1 MIGSTHRNDYC
12 LGIIGK
18 MGKMAPATKKVFCRS
33 NLPPSGGRWVVVALG
48 LAALAKLVKPQP
60 AHAQVPVYTD
70 FTALGEIARSAS
82 HGLFYLVGISA
93 LLSLTMG
100 AYQYIMAGGDPKE
113 LDAAKKSITWA
124 IIGTFIG
131 VATWT
136 FVKIV
141 WGDILGA
148 PGILHFVV
156 PGP

>member
-1 MIGSTHRNDYC
+1 MVT
-12 LGIIGK
+12 
-18 MGKMAPATKKVFCRS
+18 F
-33 NLPPSGGRWVVVALG
+33 G
-48 LAALAKLVKPQP
+48 LAALAELIKPQP
-60 AHAQVPVYTD
+60 AHAQVPRYDD
-70 FTALGEIARSAS
+70 FTALGDIARSAS

-100 AYQYIMAGGDPKE
+100 AYQYIMAEGDPKE

-131 VATWT
+131 VCAWT
-136 FVKIV
+136 FVRIV

-148 PGILHFVV
+148 PGILHFIV